1 MLSKSRTLVYSILAS
16 FSVLMV
22 SFALQ
27 WLVYD
32 DWLHQTGPV
41 HVIGSAVAA
50 TITFIFVRRWFRGA
64 RERALEARRRF
75 EIIAQANDRIRNQ
88 LQAIECLTY
97 ASDDGLADS
106 VREAIDGIDLAL
118 RGMIE
123 DSNSGDAAGK
133 QQVRTTTAVSSERR
147 A

>member
-16 FSVLMV
+16 FSVLLV

-41 HVIGSAVAA
+41 HVIGSALAA
-50 TITFIFVRRWFRGA
+50 AITFIFVLRWFRGA
-64 RERALEARRRF
+64 HERALEARRRF

-97 ASDDGLADS
+97 ASDDGLAGS
-106 VREAIDGIDLAL
+106 VREAIDGIDAAL
-118 RGMIE
+118 RGMVE
-123 DSNSGDAAGK
+123 TSQDRESSKPSPKTVATRSGSPRG
-133 QQVRTTTAVSSERR
+133 
-147 A
+147 